1 MSKQQLP
8 KVFIVGESGTTGL
21 RLQERLSARSDLTL
35 LLLPEEKRK
44 DHATIRAYA
53 QEADLM
59 FLCLP
64 DDAAREIVEVT
75 AGTDIRIL
83 DTSTAHRTQDDWVY
97 GFPELSDAQT
107 KAIASAEKVAVPG
120 CHASGAIALLYPLVK
135 AGVLP
140 SDYPLHIISLTG
152 YSGGGKKMIQEYEH
166 EKTTPLSS
174 PRQYG
179 LLQKHKHLP
188 EIQKVCGLFEK
199 PLFSP
204 IVSDFYSGMEV
215 TIGLHTNRLSV
226 PGMTPDAIRE
236 LYRKHYADSKL
247 VTVAPFSTEET
258 NKLYLAANTHSG
270 KDSLMIYVSGNEE
283 RLEVISVFDNLGKGA
298 SGAAVECMNLMLG
311 LPAETG
317 LVL

>member
-1 MSKQQLP
+1 MAALP

-35 LLLPEEKRK
+35 TLLPEEKRK
-44 DHATIRAYA
+44 DHETIRAYA
-53 QEADLM
+53 KEADLM

-64 DDAAREIVEVT
+64 DDAAREIVAVT
-75 AGTDIRIL
+75 AGTGIRIL
-83 DTSTAHRTQDDWVY
+83 DTSTAHRTLDDWVY
-97 GFPELSDAQT
+97 GFPELSDAQAG
-107 KAIASAEKVAVPG
+107 AIASAEKVAVPG
-120 CHASGAIALLYPLVK
+120 CHASGAIALLYPLVQ

-140 SDYPLHIISLTG
+140 ADYPLHVISLTG
-152 YSGGGKKMIQEYEH
+152 YSGGGKKMIQEYEN
-166 EKTTPLSS
+166 EKTTPLES

-188 EIQKVCGLFEK
+188 EIQKVCGLSEK

-215 TIGLHTNRLSV
+215 TVGLHVNRLAK

-236 LYRKHYADSKL
+236 IYRAHYAGAKL
-247 VTVAPFSTEET
+247 IHVASLSTDET
-258 NKLYLAANTHSG
+258 NKLYLAANTNAG
-270 KDSLMIYVSGNEE
+270 KDSLTIYVSGNEE

>member
-1 MSKQQLP
+1 MAALP

-35 LLLPEEKRK
+35 TLLPEEKRK
-44 DHATIRAYA
+44 DHETIRAYA
-53 QEADLM
+53 KEADLM

-64 DDAAREIVEVT
+64 DDAAREIVDVT
-75 AGTDIRIL
+75 AGTGIRIL
-83 DTSTAHRTQDDWVY
+83 DTSTAHRTLDDWVY
-97 GFPELSDAQT
+97 GFPELSDEKAR
-107 KAIASAEKVAVPG
+107 AIASAEKVAVPG
-120 CHASGAIALLYPLVK
+120 CHASGAIALLYPLVQ

-140 SDYPLHIISLTG
+140 ADYPLHVISLTG

-166 EKTTPLSS
+166 EKTTPLES

-188 EIQKVCGLFEK
+188 EIQKVCGLSEK

-215 TIGLHTNRLSV
+215 TVGLHVNRLAKS
-226 PGMTPDAIRE
+226 GMTPDVIRE
-236 LYRKHYADSKL
+236 LYREHYAGAKL
-247 VTVAPFSTEET
+247 IHVAPLSTDET
-258 NKLYLAANTHSG
+258 NKLYLAANTNAG
-270 KDSLMIYVSGNEE
+270 KDSLTIYVSGNEE

>member
-1 MSKQQLP
+1 MAALP

-35 LLLPEEKRK
+35 TLLPEEKRK
-44 DHATIRAYA
+44 DHETIRAYA
-53 QEADLM
+53 KEADLM

-64 DDAAREIVEVT
+64 DDAAREIVDVT
-75 AGTDIRIL
+75 AGTGIRIL
-83 DTSTAHRTQDDWVY
+83 DTSTAHRTLDDWVY
-97 GFPELSDAQT
+97 GFPELSDSQA
-107 KAIASAEKVAVPG
+107 KAVASAEKVAVPG
-120 CHASGAIALLYPLVK
+120 CHASGAIALLYPLVT

-140 SDYPLHIISLTG
+140 ADYPLHVISLTG

-166 EKTTPLSS
+166 EKTTPLAS

-188 EIQKVCGLFEK
+188 EIQKMCGLSEK

-215 TIGLHTNRLSV
+215 TVGLHTNRLSV
-226 PGMTPDAIRE
+226 SGVTPDTIRE
-236 LYRKHYADSKL
+236 LYRKHYAGAKL
-247 VTVAPFSTEET
+247 INVAPLSTEET
-258 NKLYLAANTHSG
+258 NKLYLAANTNAG
-270 KDSLMIYVSGNEE
+270 KDSLTIYVSGNEE

>member
-1 MSKQQLP
+1 MAALP

-35 LLLPEEKRK
+35 TLLPEEKRK
-44 DHATIRAYA
+44 DHETIRAYA
-53 QEADLM
+53 KEADLM

-64 DDAAREIVEVT
+64 DDAAREIVDVT
-75 AGTDIRIL
+75 AGTGIRIL
-83 DTSTAHRTQDDWVY
+83 DTSTAHRTLDDWVY
-97 GFPELSDAQT
+97 GFPELSDSQA
-107 KAIASAEKVAVPG
+107 KAVASAEKVAVPG
-120 CHASGAIALLYPLVK
+120 CHASGAIALLYPLVT

-140 SDYPLHIISLTG
+140 ADYPLHVISLTG

-166 EKTTPLSS
+166 EKTTPLAS

-188 EIQKVCGLFEK
+188 EIQKMCGLSEK

-215 TIGLHTNRLSV
+215 TVGLHTNRLSV
-226 PGMTPDAIRE
+226 SGVTPDMIRE
-236 LYRKHYADSKL
+236 LYRKHYAGAKL
-247 VTVAPFSTEET
+247 ISVAPLSTEET
-258 NKLYLAANTHSG
+258 NKLYLAANTNAG
-270 KDSLMIYVSGNEE
+270 KDSLAIYVSGNEE

>member
-1 MSKQQLP
+1 MAALP

-35 LLLPEEKRK
+35 SLLPEEKRK
-44 DHATIRAYA
+44 DHETIRAYA
-53 QEADLM
+53 KEADLM

-75 AGTDIRIL
+75 AGTGIRIL
-83 DTSTAHRTQDDWVY
+83 DTSTAHRTLDDWVY
-97 GFPELSDAQT
+97 GFPELSDAQE
-107 KAIASAEKVAVPG
+107 KAIAAAEKVAVPG
-120 CHASGAIALLYPLVK
+120 CHASGAIALLQPLVS

-140 SDYPLHIISLTG
+140 ADYPLHVISLTG

-166 EKTTPLSS
+166 EKTTPLDS

-188 EIQKVCGLFEK
+188 EIQKMCGLAEK

-215 TIGLHTNRLSV
+215 TVGLHTNRLAV

-236 LYRKHYADSKL
+236 MYRKHYAGAKL
-247 VTVAPFSTEET
+247 ITVAPLSTEET
-258 NKLYLAANTHSG
+258 NKLYLAANTNAG
-270 KDSLMIYVSGNEE
+270 KDSLTIYVSGNEE

>member
-1 MSKQQLP
+1 MAALP

-35 LLLPEEKRK
+35 TLLPEEKRK
-44 DHATIRAYA
+44 DHETIRAYA
-53 QEADLM
+53 KEADLM

-64 DDAAREIVEVT
+64 DDAAREIVDVT
-75 AGTDIRIL
+75 AGTGIRIL
-83 DTSTAHRTQDDWVY
+83 DTSTAHRTLDDWVY
-97 GFPELSDAQT
+97 GFPELSDEKAG
-107 KAIASAEKVAVPG
+107 AIASAEKVAVPG
-120 CHASGAIALLYPLVK
+120 CHASGAIALLYPLVQ

-140 SDYPLHIISLTG
+140 ADYPLHVISLTG

-166 EKTTPLSS
+166 EKTTPLES

-188 EIQKVCGLFEK
+188 EIQKVCGLSEK

-215 TIGLHTNRLSV
+215 TVGLHVNRLAKS
-226 PGMTPDAIRE
+226 GMTPDAIRE
-236 LYRKHYADSKL
+236 LYCEHYAGAKL
-247 VTVAPFSTEET
+247 IHVAPLSTDET
-258 NKLYLAANTHSG
+258 NKLYLAANTNAG
-270 KDSLMIYVSGNEE
+270 KDSLTIYVSGNEE

>member
-1 MSKQQLP
+1 MAALP

-35 LLLPEEKRK
+35 TLLPEEKRK
-44 DHATIRAYA
+44 DHETIRAYA
-53 QEADLM
+53 KEADLM

-64 DDAAREIVEVT
+64 DDAAREIVDVT
-75 AGTDIRIL
+75 AGTGIRIL
-83 DTSTAHRTQDDWVY
+83 DTSTAHRTLDDWVY
-97 GFPELSDAQT
+97 GFPELSDEKAG
-107 KAIASAEKVAVPG
+107 AIASAEKVAVPG
-120 CHASGAIALLYPLVK
+120 CHASGAIALLYPLVQ

-140 SDYPLHIISLTG
+140 ADYPLHVISLTG

-166 EKTTPLSS
+166 EKTTPLES

-188 EIQKVCGLFEK
+188 EIQKVCGLSEK

-215 TIGLHTNRLSV
+215 TVGLHVNRLAKS
-226 PGMTPDAIRE
+226 GMTPDAIRE
-236 LYRKHYADSKL
+236 LYREHYAGAKL
-247 VTVAPFSTEET
+247 IHVAPLSTDET
-258 NKLYLAANTHSG
+258 NKLYLAANTNAG
-270 KDSLMIYVSGNEE
+270 KDSLTIYVSGNEE

>member
-1 MSKQQLP
+1 MAALP

-35 LLLPEEKRK
+35 TLLPEEKRK
-44 DHATIRAYA
+44 DHETIRAYA
-53 QEADLM
+53 KEADLM

-64 DDAAREIVEVT
+64 DDAAREIVDVT
-75 AGTDIRIL
+75 AGTGIRIL
-83 DTSTAHRTQDDWVY
+83 DTSTAHRTLDDWVY
-97 GFPELSDAQT
+97 GFPELSDEKAR
-107 KAIASAEKVAVPG
+107 AIASAEKVAVPG
-120 CHASGAIALLYPLVK
+120 CHASGAIALLYPLVQ

-140 SDYPLHIISLTG
+140 ADYPLHVISLTG

-166 EKTTPLSS
+166 EKTTPLES

-188 EIQKVCGLFEK
+188 EIQKVCGLSEK

-215 TIGLHTNRLSV
+215 TVGLHVHRLAKS
-226 PGMTPDAIRE
+226 GMTPDAIRE
-236 LYRKHYADSKL
+236 LYREHYAGAKL
-247 VTVAPFSTEET
+247 IHVAPLSTDET
-258 NKLYLAANTHSG
+258 NKLYLAANTNAG
-270 KDSLMIYVSGNEE
+270 KDSLTIYVSGNEE

>member
-1 MSKQQLP
+1 MAALP

-35 LLLPEEKRK
+35 TLLPEEKRK
-44 DHATIRAYA
+44 DHETIRAYA
-53 QEADLM
+53 KEADLM

-64 DDAAREIVEVT
+64 DDAAREIVDVT
-75 AGTDIRIL
+75 AGTGIRIL
-83 DTSTAHRTQDDWVY
+83 DTSTAHRTLDDWVY
-97 GFPELSDAQT
+97 GFPELSDAQAG
-107 KAIASAEKVAVPG
+107 AIASAEKVAVPG
-120 CHASGAIALLYPLVK
+120 CHASGAIALLYPLIQ

-140 SDYPLHIISLTG
+140 ADYPLHVISLTG
-152 YSGGGKKMIQEYEH
+152 YSGGGKKMIQEYEN
-166 EKTTPLSS
+166 EKTTPLES

-188 EIQKVCGLFEK
+188 EIQKVCGLSEK

-215 TIGLHTNRLSV
+215 TVGLHVNRLAK

-236 LYRKHYADSKL
+236 IYRAHYAGAKL
-247 VTVAPFSTEET
+247 IHVASLSTDET
-258 NKLYLAANTHSG
+258 NKLYLAANTNAG
-270 KDSLMIYVSGNEE
+270 KDSLTIYVSGNEE

>member
-1 MSKQQLP
+1 MAALP

-35 LLLPEEKRK
+35 TLLPEEKRK
-44 DHATIRAYA
+44 DHETIRAYA
-53 QEADLM
+53 KEADLM

-64 DDAAREIVEVT
+64 DDAAREIVDVT
-75 AGTDIRIL
+75 AGTGIRIL
-83 DTSTAHRTQDDWVY
+83 DTSTAHRTLDDWVY
-97 GFPELSDAQT
+97 GFPELSDAQAG
-107 KAIASAEKVAVPG
+107 AIASAEKVAVPG
-120 CHASGAIALLYPLVK
+120 CHASGAIALLYPLVQ

-140 SDYPLHIISLTG
+140 ADYPLHVISLTG
-152 YSGGGKKMIQEYEH
+152 YSGGGKKMIQEYEN
-166 EKTTPLSS
+166 EKTTPLES

-188 EIQKVCGLFEK
+188 EIQKVCGLSEK

-215 TIGLHTNRLSV
+215 TVGLHVNRLAK

-236 LYRKHYADSKL
+236 IYRAHYAGAKL
-247 VTVAPFSTEET
+247 IHVASLSTDET
-258 NKLYLAANTHSG
+258 NKLYLAANTNAG
-270 KDSLMIYVSGNEE
+270 KDSLTIYVSGNEE

>member
-1 MSKQQLP
+1 MAALP

-35 LLLPEEKRK
+35 SLLPEEKRK
-44 DHATIRAYA
+44 DHETIRAYA
-53 QEADLM
+53 KEADLM

-64 DDAAREIVEVT
+64 DDAAREIVDVT
-75 AGTDIRIL
+75 AGTGIRIL
-83 DTSTAHRTQDDWVY
+83 DTSTAHRTLDDWVY
-97 GFPELSDAQT
+97 GFPELSDEKAR
-107 KAIASAEKVAVPG
+107 AIASAEKVAVPG
-120 CHASGAIALLYPLVK
+120 CHASGAIALLYPLVQ

-140 SDYPLHIISLTG
+140 ADYPLHVISLTG

-166 EKTTPLSS
+166 EKTTPLES

-188 EIQKVCGLFEK
+188 EIQKVCGLSEK

-215 TIGLHTNRLSV
+215 TVGLHVHRLAKS
-226 PGMTPDAIRE
+226 GMTPDAIRE
-236 LYRKHYADSKL
+236 LYREHYAGAKL
-247 VTVAPFSTEET
+247 IHVAPLSTDET
-258 NKLYLAANTHSG
+258 NKLYLAANTNAG
-270 KDSLMIYVSGNEE
+270 KDSLTIYVSGNEE

>member
-1 MSKQQLP
+1 MAALP

-35 LLLPEEKRK
+35 TLLPEEKRK
-44 DHATIRAYA
+44 DHETIRAYA
-53 QEADLM
+53 KEADLM

-64 DDAAREIVEVT
+64 DDAAREIVDVT
-75 AGTDIRIL
+75 AGTGIRIL
-83 DTSTAHRTQDDWVY
+83 DTSTAHRTLDDWVY
-97 GFPELSDAQT
+97 GFPELSGAQA
-107 KAIASAEKVAVPG
+107 KAVASAGKVAVPG
-120 CHASGAIALLYPLVK
+120 CHASGAIALLYPLVT
-135 AGVLP
+135 AGLLP
-140 SDYPLHIISLTG
+140 ADYPLHVISLTG

-166 EKTTPLSS
+166 EKTTPLAS

-188 EIQKVCGLFEK
+188 EIQKMCGLSEK

-215 TIGLHTNRLSV
+215 TVGLHTNRLSV
-226 PGMTPDAIRE
+226 SGVTPDTIRE
-236 LYRKHYADSKL
+236 LYRKHYAGAKL
-247 VTVAPFSTEET
+247 ISVAPLSTEET
-258 NKLYLAANTHSG
+258 NKLYLAANTNAG
-270 KDSLMIYVSGNEE
+270 KDSLTIYVSGNEE

>member
-1 MSKQQLP
+1 MAALP

-35 LLLPEEKRK
+35 SLLPEEKRK
-44 DHATIRAYA
+44 DHETIRAYA
-53 QEADLM
+53 KEADLM

-75 AGTDIRIL
+75 AGTGIRIL
-83 DTSTAHRTQDDWVY
+83 DTSTAHRTLDDWVY
-97 GFPELSDAQT
+97 GFPELSDAQE
-107 KAIASAEKVAVPG
+107 KAIAAAEKVAVPG
-120 CHASGAIALLYPLVK
+120 CHASGAIALLHPLVS

-140 SDYPLHIISLTG
+140 ADYPLHVISLTG

-166 EKTTPLSS
+166 EKTTPLES

-188 EIQKVCGLFEK
+188 EIQKICGLAEK

-215 TIGLHTNRLSV
+215 TVGLYTNRLAV

-236 LYRKHYADSKL
+236 MYRKHYAGAKL
-247 VTVAPFSTEET
+247 ITVAPLSTEET
-258 NKLYLAANTHSG
+258 NKLYLAANTKAG
-270 KDSLMIYVSGNEE
+270 KDSLTIYVSGNEE

>member
-1 MSKQQLP
+1 MAALP

-35 LLLPEEKRK
+35 SLLPEEKRK
-44 DHATIRAYA
+44 DHETIRAYA
-53 QEADLM
+53 KEADLM

-75 AGTDIRIL
+75 AGTGIRIL
-83 DTSTAHRTQDDWVY
+83 DTSTAHRTLDDWVY
-97 GFPELSDAQT
+97 GFPELSDAQE
-107 KAIASAEKVAVPG
+107 KAIAAAEKVAVPG
-120 CHASGAIALLYPLVK
+120 CHASGAIALLQPLVS

-140 SDYPLHIISLTG
+140 ADYPLHVISLTG

-166 EKTTPLSS
+166 EKTTPLES

-188 EIQKVCGLFEK
+188 EIQKICGLAEK

-215 TIGLHTNRLSV
+215 TVGLHTNRLAV

-236 LYRKHYADSKL
+236 MYRKHYAGAKL
-247 VTVAPFSTEET
+247 ITVAPLSTEET
-258 NKLYLAANTHSG
+258 NKLYLAANTNAG
-270 KDSLMIYVSGNEE
+270 KDSLTIYVSGNEE
-283 RLEVISVFDNLGKGA
+283 RVEVISVFDNLGKGA

>member
-1 MSKQQLP
+1 MAALP

-35 LLLPEEKRK
+35 TLLPEEKRK
-44 DHATIRAYA
+44 DHETIRAYA
-53 QEADLM
+53 KEADLM

-64 DDAAREIVEVT
+64 DDAAREIVDVT
-75 AGTDIRIL
+75 AGTGIRIL
-83 DTSTAHRTQDDWVY
+83 DTSTAHRTLDDWVY
-97 GFPELSDAQT
+97 GFPELSEAQT
-107 KAIASAEKVAVPG
+107 KAVTSAEKVAVPG

-140 SDYPLHIISLTG
+140 ADYPLHVISLTG

-166 EKTTPLSS
+166 EKTTPLAS

-188 EIQKVCGLFEK
+188 EIQKMCGLSEK

-215 TIGLHTNRLSV
+215 TVGLHTNRLSV
-226 PGMTPDAIRE
+226 SGVTPDMIRE
-236 LYRKHYADSKL
+236 LYRKQYAGAKL
-247 VTVAPFSTEET
+247 ISVAPLSTEET
-258 NKLYLAANTHSG
+258 NKLYLAANTNAG
-270 KDSLMIYVSGNEE
+270 KDSLTIYVSGNEE

>member
-1 MSKQQLP
+1 MAALP

-35 LLLPEEKRK
+35 TLLPEEKRK
-44 DHATIRAYA
+44 DHETIRAYA
-53 QEADLM
+53 KEADLM

-64 DDAAREIVEVT
+64 DDAAREIVDVT
-75 AGTDIRIL
+75 AGTGIRIL
-83 DTSTAHRTQDDWVY
+83 DTSTAHRTLDDWVY
-97 GFPELSDAQT
+97 GFPELSDEKAR
-107 KAIASAEKVAVPG
+107 AIASAEKVAVPG
-120 CHASGAIALLYPLVK
+120 CHASGAIALLYPLVQ

-140 SDYPLHIISLTG
+140 ADYPLHVISLTG

-166 EKTTPLSS
+166 EKTTPLES

-188 EIQKVCGLFEK
+188 EIQKVCGLSEK

-215 TIGLHTNRLSV
+215 TVGLHVHRLAKS
-226 PGMTPDAIRE
+226 GMTPDAIRE
-236 LYRKHYADSKL
+236 LYREHYAGAKL
-247 VTVAPFSTEET
+247 IHVAPLSTDET
-258 NKLYLAANTHSG
+258 NKLYLAANTNAG
-270 KDSLMIYVSGNEE
+270 KDSLTIYVSGNEE

-311 LPAETG
+311 LPAATG

>member
-1 MSKQQLP
+1 MAALP

-35 LLLPEEKRK
+35 SLLPEEKRK
-44 DHATIRAYA
+44 DHETIRAYA
-53 QEADLM
+53 KEADLM

-75 AGTDIRIL
+75 AGTGIRIL
-83 DTSTAHRTQDDWVY
+83 DTSTAHRTLDDWVY
-97 GFPELSDAQT
+97 GFPELSDAQG
-107 KAIASAEKVAVPG
+107 KAIAAAEKVAVPG
-120 CHASGAIALLYPLVK
+120 CHASGAIALLHPLVS

-140 SDYPLHIISLTG
+140 ADYPLHVISLTG

-166 EKTTPLSS
+166 EKTTPLES

-188 EIQKVCGLFEK
+188 EIQKICGLAEK

-215 TIGLHTNRLSV
+215 TVGLHTNRLAV
-226 PGMTPDAIRE
+226 PGMMPDAVRE
-236 LYRKHYADSKL
+236 MYRKHYAGAKL
-247 VTVAPFSTEET
+247 ITVAPLSTEET
-258 NKLYLAANTHSG
+258 NKLYLAANTKAG
-270 KDSLMIYVSGNEE
+270 KDSLTIYVSGNEE

>member
-1 MSKQQLP
+1 MAALP

-35 LLLPEEKRK
+35 TLLPEEKRK
-44 DHATIRAYA
+44 DHETIRAYA
-53 QEADLM
+53 KEADLM

-64 DDAAREIVEVT
+64 DDAAREIVDVT
-75 AGTDIRIL
+75 AGTGIRIL
-83 DTSTAHRTQDDWVY
+83 DTSTAHRTLDDWVY
-97 GFPELSDAQT
+97 GFPELSDAQAG
-107 KAIASAEKVAVPG
+107 AIASAEKVAVPG
-120 CHASGAIALLYPLVK
+120 CHASGAIALLYPLVQ

-140 SDYPLHIISLTG
+140 ADYPLHVISLTG

-166 EKTTPLSS
+166 EKTTPLES

-188 EIQKVCGLFEK
+188 EIQKVCGLSEK

-215 TIGLHTNRLSV
+215 TVGLHVNRLAK

-236 LYRKHYADSKL
+236 IYRAHYAGAKL
-247 VTVAPFSTEET
+247 IHVASLSTDET
-258 NKLYLAANTHSG
+258 NKLYLAANTNAG
-270 KDSLMIYVSGNEE
+270 KDSLTIYVSGNEE